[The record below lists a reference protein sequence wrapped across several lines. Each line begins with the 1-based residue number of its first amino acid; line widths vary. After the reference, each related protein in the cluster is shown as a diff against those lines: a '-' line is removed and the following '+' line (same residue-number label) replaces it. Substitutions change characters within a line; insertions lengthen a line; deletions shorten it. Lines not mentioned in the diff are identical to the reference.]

1 MQQTHIAAPEL
12 LADLFNKQLFTR
24 ELQQTRQP
32 LSVFKQAWSTGHQL
46 LNEAF
51 VAGMPVNTLVKQ
63 RAWLIDQLLMAAWG
77 HIITNDALA
86 LVAVG
91 GYGRGELHP
100 ASDIDLMILVNT
112 RRSKPLNQSIEKFL
126 IFLWDIGL
134 EVGHSVRTIKDC
146 IYEAKNDITVATNL
160 MESRLLAGNAS
171 IYNEM
176 CRQTGTKKIWPN
188 KKFFEA
194 KLKEQIERHKKYDN
208 SEHKLE
214 PNIKEGPGGLRDI
227 QMIGWVAK
235 RHFGADTL
243 KDLITHDFLSAEEY
257 RILNAGQSLLWRIR
271 YALHF
276 ITNHREDR
284 LLFDYQRNVAE
295 LFGFRSQD
303 SSGVEQ
309 FMKIYYRTVR
319 ELNILNEI
327 F

>member
-12 LADLFNKQLFTR
+12 LADLFNKHLSIR

-77 HIITNDALA
+77 HIITNDELA

-176 CRQTGTKKIWPN
+176 CRQTGPKKIWPT

-227 QMIGWVAK
+227 QMIGWVGK

-271 YALHF
+271 YPLPS
-276 ITNHREDR
+276 TSSHREGRR
-284 LLFDYQRNVAE
+284 L
-295 LFGFRSQD
+295 
-303 SSGVEQ
+303 SG
-309 FMKIYYRTVR
+309 
-319 ELNILNEI
+319 
-327 F
+327 